1 MEKDMIKISSAK
13 PETNYIAHHG
23 TEGMHWGKRKYQYED
38 GSLTPLGRIHYGV
51 GEAREK
57 SKIKMREARAASKN
71 EARVIKAKAKAE
83 AMKYKAEAEAYKA
96 KKDAEDETER
106 RRIEADKEME
116 KNFGKEKTKQTQ
128 IEADARVEMNRQQYQ
143 PQQTKEKNYTAL
155 KVAGG
160 LLAAAGI
167 GYLLYKT
174 FKSGSGGGGNQTFS
188 KEVASKGEDTIKK
201 LENSPA
207 SEIAKKGDEAMKSDG
222 KSLGFFARRSAEK
235 QSGKDF
241 GNAALE
247 RLEKAN
253 KNAEL
258 AKKVENAKF
267 VVKRDEVNDVKK
279 ATEVAS
285 KLSARLD
292 KGNKESIA
300 NATKNSAKMQSEF
313 AKLFTSKIGS
323 DASDINRTNY
333 NVASTMDRI
342 ISKYGESV
350 ASKKLQDE
358 FRKLFKHSDEFME
371 GYVLIHSANP
381 DVCHHGVKGQ
391 RWGLRRWQYEDGTL
405 TPEGRVRYGRRAEI
419 KARKSQGYE
428 NISNETL
435 ALRPLQ
441 TLAGGV
447 QGASVGAMI
456 GASTQAGAISGAV
469 FGGPIG
475 ALAAFTTMSAVS
487 FIAKKLS
494 QRNER
499 KANELIKK
507 AEDESVKDFIKEQAK
522 TENEPSKE
530 NPDYTNKEVAE
541 LKKQGYKFLD
551 PEEDPQENR
560 RGPFKYE
567 NLKEFAEKDPEGYA
581 KSEVGKAEIKGKLT
595 RAKSQD
601 KWDLNFMETVQND
614 SRNEN
619 VSWLLKEYEKYLTN
633 PRKYMTTF
641 TPKE

>member
-1 MEKDMIKISSAK
+1 MERDMIKISSAK
-13 PETNYIAHHG
+13 SETKYIAHHG

-57 SKIKMREARAASKN
+57 SKIKMREARDAAKN
-71 EARVIKAKAKAE
+71 EARVIKAQAKAD
-83 AMKYKAEAEAYKA
+83 AMKYKAEAKAYRA
-96 KKDAEDETER
+96 KKDAEEETER

-116 KNFGKEKTKQTQ
+116 RNFGKEKTKQTQ
-128 IEADARVEMNRQQYQ
+128 IEADARVEMNRQQYE
-143 PQQTKEKNYTAL
+143 PQQVKEKNYTAL

-174 FKSGSGGGGNQTFS
+174 FKSGSGGSGNQTFS

-207 SEIAKKGDEAMKSDG
+207 SEIAKKGDEAVKSGG
-222 KSLGFFARRSAEK
+222 KSLGFFARRKAEK
-235 QSGKDF
+235 QAGKDF

-253 KNAEL
+253 RNAEV
-258 AKKVENAKF
+258 AKKVENANRL
-267 VVKRDEVNDVKK
+267 VKND
-279 ATEVAS
+279 AINEMRRMA
-285 KLSARLD
+285 D
-292 KGNKESIA
+292 A
-300 NATKNSAKMQSEF
+300 NATSAANQTKASRVLKSNFTRMVNKSNKGGVKSQPWGNKPAGLENFGSFLKDYRKKHGTVFTARHSE
-313 AKLFTSKIGS
+313 
-323 DASDINRTNY
+323 
-333 NVASTMDRI
+333 
-342 ISKYGESV
+342 
-350 ASKKLQDE
+350 
-358 FRKLFKHSDEFME
+358 EFME
-371 GYVLIHSANP
+371 GYVLVHSANP

-405 TPEGRVRYGRRAEI
+405 TPEGRVHYGRRAEK

-441 TLAGGV
+441 TVAGGV

-507 AEDESVKDFIKEQAK
+507 AENKAAKEIEKEMTDKEKEALNYATFLGSKEGKKAEELALQDAISAFK
-522 TENEPSKE
+522 KEEGSDRYDAMLKEVNGNENELWRFPVFDTILDGCKNDRYDEAYKNWKKE
-530 NPDYTNKEVAE
+530 
-541 LKKQGYKFLD
+541 
-551 PEEDPQENR
+551 
-560 RGPFKYE
+560 
-567 NLKEFAEKDPEGYA
+567 
-581 KSEVGKAEIKGKLT
+581 
-595 RAKSQD
+595 
-601 KWDLNFMETVQND
+601 
-614 SRNEN
+614 
-619 VSWLLKEYEKYLTN
+619 
-633 PRKYMTTF
+633 
-641 TPKE
+641 